1 MTYSVRCSQ
10 DFVPHIKCKR
20 LRIITISLAG
30 FVAVS
35 RLFIGFVKETKELP
49 KLRPIHRQQQF
60 STFADHSA
68 VPVKGESFDGFCAWR
83 DGGTLQSCTQLLKK
97 PTSSAKH
104 FYFLGDST
112 IFRLYSA
119 LATETDKNY
128 TIVKEQKGVDKWTYL
143 EMPHTEDERF
153 DNWVRPNITK
163 GEGPVTYVGWPWRMD
178 CSSCGNVLIELTNGV
193 QAEWL
198 GVEYTRDVA
207 FPTNVTETTQET
219 IGLYMQ
225 QQSEKRG
232 IAKEETVCI
241 ANAGLHDFKI
251 ANFTTEM
258 HLANVRDYQ
267 HILRQHCGVMIW
279 KSISGVVENRR
290 YKQSNAMIQLWN
302 DLVSEQM
309 KEGRNE
315 AVGQSK
321 SLAFF
326 LDVYDKSLKTKHA
339 DGTHLDMGLYYVP
352 FVDFFWSLM
361 NSTRG
366 DAM

>member
-1 MTYSVRCSQ
+1 MMQKFKGVGATSTIIVLLVVS
-10 DFVPHIKCKR
+10 IAR
-20 LRIITISLAG
+20 LSNDH
-30 FVAVS
+30 
-35 RLFIGFVKETKELP
+35 
-49 KLRPIHRQQQF
+49 HRQHQL
-60 STFADHSA
+60 STFADHST
-68 VPVKGESFDGFCAWR
+68 VTVKDESFDGFCAWR
-83 DGGTLQSCTQLLKK
+83 DGGTLQNCTQLLKE

-119 LATETDKNY
+119 LALATETDKTY
-128 TIVKEQKGVDKWTYL
+128 TIVKEQKEVDRWTYL
-143 EMPHTEDERF
+143 EMPQGERF

-163 GEGPVTYVGWPWRMD
+163 GEGTHGFPDWPWRTD
-178 CSSCGNVLIELTNGV
+178 CVSCRNVLIELTNGV

-198 GVEYTRDVA
+198 GVDYTRDVA
-207 FPTNVTETTQET
+207 FPTNVTKTTQET
-219 IGLYMQ
+219 VGLYMQ

-232 IAKEETVCI
+232 ISKEVTVCI

-251 ANFTTEM
+251 TNFTTEM

-279 KSISGVVENRR
+279 KSISGVVENKR
-290 YKQSNAMIQLWN
+290 YRQSNDMIQLWN
-302 DLVSEQM
+302 DLVLEQM

-315 AVGQSK
+315 ATGQSK

-326 LDVYDKSLKTKHA
+326 LDVYDKSVKTKHA
-339 DGTHLDMGLYYVP
+339 DGTHLDMGLYYTP
-352 FVDFFWSLM
+352 FADFFWSLM

-366 DAM
+366 VM

>member
-1 MTYSVRCSQ
+1 M
-10 DFVPHIKCKR
+10 IKAFKVIGPASTIIVLLVVSIAR
-20 LRIITISLAG
+20 LSNVHL
-30 FVAVS
+30 
-35 RLFIGFVKETKELP
+35 
-49 KLRPIHRQQQF
+49 QQQL
-60 STFADHSA
+60 STFVDHSTA
-68 VPVKGESFDGFCAWR
+68 VTVKGASFDGFCAWR
-83 DGGTLQSCTQLLKK
+83 DGGTLQNCTQLLKE
-97 PTSSAKH
+97 PTSPAKH

-128 TIVKEQKGVDKWTYL
+128 TIVKIQKRLDKWTYL
-143 EMPHTEDERF
+143 EMPHTADERF
-153 DNWVRPNITK
+153 DNWVKPNITK
-163 GEGPVTYVGWPWRMD
+163 GEGPVKFPGWPWRMD
-178 CSSCGNVLIELTNGV
+178 CSSCKNVLIELINGV

-207 FPTNVTETTQET
+207 FPTNVTKTTQET
-219 IGLYMQ
+219 VGLYMQ
-225 QQSEKRG
+225 QKSEKRG

-279 KSISGVVENRR
+279 MSISGVVDDIR
-290 YKQSNAMIQLWN
+290 YKQSNAKIQLWN
-302 DLVSEQM
+302 DLVLEQMM

-315 AVGQSK
+315 AIGQSK

-339 DGTHLDMGLYYVP
+339 DGTHLDLGLYYVP
-352 FVDFFWSLM
+352 LSDFFWSLM

-366 DAM
+366 VM